1 MPGSTHR
8 LPLRS
13 TVVPDL
19 LASLV
24 VFLVALPL
32 CLGIA
37 IASGVPPASGLVTGI
52 VGGVVVGFLQGSSI
66 SVSGPAAGLTV
77 IVAGIVAKGGGV
89 LLSAVCLAAGLLQIA
104 AGLARSGRWF
114 NAVPPALVHGM
125 LAGIG
130 VLIVASQSHVMV
142 DDQPAGHGLENL
154 VRLPAAVPAIF
165 RGDATHTEAAL
176 VGLLTIGTLLAWKRF
191 APAGLRLVPA
201 TLVGVG
207 VATLVTNAAGLPI
220 ARVDI
225 PTDVFSAGRLFG
237 GEALP
242 LLARLDT
249 WSTAFALAVVASAET
264 LLCVGAVDRM
274 AGGPSTDYDREL
286 RAQGVGNTLCGLLGA
301 LPMTAVIV
309 RSSTNFQAGARTRA
323 ATVLHGTWLLALI
336 ALAPWVLRYV
346 AVSSLAAVLVYT
358 GWKLIDRTALAEFR
372 RQGGSELTV
381 YAVTLG
387 AIVATDLLIGIIV
400 GVIVDWEAL
409 RRSRHAAEAE
419 AVAGGGGGGGE
430 ARTATGSLAP
440 TGR

>member
-1 MPGSTHR
+1 MPGRTQCP
-8 LPLRS
+8 PLRTTFLS
-13 TVVPDL
+13 DL

-37 IASGVPPASGLVTGI
+37 IASGVPPALGLVTGI
-52 VGGVVVGFLQGSSI
+52 VGGLVVGVLQGSPI

-77 IVAGIVAKGGGV
+77 IVAGIVDDGGVV
-89 LLSAVCLAAGLLQIA
+89 LLSAVGLACGLLQIA
-104 AGLARSGRWF
+104 AGLAGSGRWF
-114 NAVPPALVHGM
+114 RAVPPALIHGM

-142 DDQPAGHGLENL
+142 DDEPAGHGLENI
-154 VRLPAAVPAIF
+154 VRLPAAVLAIF
-165 RGDATHTEAAL
+165 RGDATHTEAAM

-191 APAGLRLVPA
+191 APGRLRLFPA

-207 VATLVTNAAGLPI
+207 VATLITNVAGLPI
-220 ARVDI
+220 ARVEI
-225 PTDVFSAGRLFG
+225 PGDVFSVTQVLSAD
-237 GEALP
+237 ALA
-242 LLARLDT
+242 LLGRLDT

-274 AGGPSTDYDREL
+274 AGGAATDYDREL

-309 RSSTNFQAGARTRA
+309 RSSTNLQAGARSRA
-323 ATVLHGTWLLALI
+323 STILHGTWLLALV
-336 ALAPWVLRYV
+336 ALAPWVLRSV

-358 GWKLIDRTALAEFR
+358 GWKLIDRTALAELR
-372 RQGGSELTV
+372 RHGGSELTV

-387 AIVATDLLIGIIV
+387 AIVVTDLLIGIII

-409 RRSRHAAEAE
+409 RRSRNAEA
-419 AVAGGGGGGGE
+419 GGDGDS
-430 ARTATGSLAP
+430 ATGNLAP
-440 TGR
+440 TGP

>member
-1 MPGSTHR
+1 MGRTPR
-8 LPLRS
+8 PPLRT
-13 TVVPDL
+13 TVVSDL

-37 IASGVPPASGLVTGI
+37 IASGVPPALGLVTGI
-52 VGGVVVGFLQGSSI
+52 IGGLVVGCLQGSPI

-77 IVAGIVAKGGGV
+77 IVAGIVADGGVV
-89 LLSAVCLAAGLLQIA
+89 LLSAVGLAAGVLQIA
-104 AGLARSGRWF
+104 AGLAGSGRWF
-114 NAVPPALVHGM
+114 RAVPPALIHGM

-142 DDQPAGHGLENL
+142 DDEPAGHGLENI
-154 VRLPAAVPAIF
+154 VRLPGAVLAIF
-165 RGDATHTEAAL
+165 RGGATHTEAAL
-176 VGLLTIGTLLAWKRF
+176 IGLLTIGSLLAWKRF
-191 APAGLRLVPA
+191 APAALRLVPA

-207 VATLVTNAAGLPI
+207 IATLVTNVAGLPI

-225 PTDVFSAGRLFG
+225 PGGVFSATEFFSADALRLLGRL
-237 GEALP
+237 E
-242 LLARLDT
+242 T

-264 LLCVGAVDRM
+264 LLCVGAIDRM
-274 AGGPSTDYDREL
+274 AGAGATDYDREL

-309 RSSTNFQAGARTRA
+309 RSSTNLAAGARTRA
-323 ATVLHGTWLLALI
+323 STIFHGTWLLALVG
-336 ALAPWVLRYV
+336 LAPWVLQYV

-358 GWKLIDRTALAEFR
+358 GWKLIDRTALAELR

-381 YAVTLG
+381 YAATLG
-387 AIVATDLLIGIIV
+387 AIVVTDLLIGIVI

-409 RRSRHAAEAE
+409 RRSRHAAD
-419 AVAGGGGGGGE
+419 VGTGGDGGPTGP
-430 ARTATGSLAP
+430 ATGSLAP